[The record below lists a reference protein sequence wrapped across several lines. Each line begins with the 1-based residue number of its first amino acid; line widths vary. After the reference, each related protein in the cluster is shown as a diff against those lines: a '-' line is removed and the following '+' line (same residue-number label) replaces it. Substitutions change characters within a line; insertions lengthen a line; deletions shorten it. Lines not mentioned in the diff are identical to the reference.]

1 VARYY
6 FCIIFDAHVT
16 QITNHEYLD
25 GHFDHRPGAVLTLL
39 VDAISKK
46 SLAENPLIKERLDAG
61 LHNYEYRAQIN

>member
-25 GHFDHRPGAVLTLL
+25 GHFDDRPGAVLKLL
-39 VDAISKK
+39 VDAISK
-46 SLAENPLIKERLDAG
+46 NPSPKTR
-61 LHNYEYRAQIN
+61 